1 MSIGIVLILLKL
13 NSLFIKC
20 NLFKDPF
27 ADILMLVPSFL
38 IYRNYFSKSFLYV
51 ELISIPLF
59 YTYCATCATYD
70 ISLYDLESYIE
81 GHSILHHKTCSGF
94 FGQNIKKRL

>member
-1 MSIGIVLILLKL
+1 MSIGIVVILLKL

-27 ADILMLVPSFL
+27 RDVLMLVPSIL

-59 YTYCATCATYD
+59 YTYCATYD

-81 GHSILHHKTCSGF
+81 GVILHHKTCSGL